1 MSESRD
7 PAGDSTTTNNM
18 GEVREA
24 EHQGAA
30 VKAALGA
37 NIGVAIAKLLA
48 AFFTGSSAM
57 LSESVHS
64 IADCSNEIVL
74 MVGVDVSPSAR
85 RTATI
90 RSACIAPNILLRSS
104 WPRCC
109 SLSVDSSRRP
119 RP

>member
-37 NIGVAIAKLLA
+37 NIGVAIAKLCA

-57 LSESVHS
+57 LPSRC
-64 IADCSNEIVL
+64 IP
-74 MVGVDVSPSAR
+74 SP
-85 RTATI
+85 TAPTK
-90 RSACIAPNILLRSS
+90 SC
-104 WPRCC
+104 
-109 SLSVDSSRRP
+109 
-119 RP
+119 

>member
-74 MVGVDVSPSAR
+74 MIGGGSPNTR

-90 RSACIAPNILLRSS
+90 RSACTVRSISPRSS

-109 SLSVDSSRRP
+109 SSSVDSSRRP

>member
-48 AFFTGSSAM
+48 A
-57 LSESVHS
+57 LDRKSV
-64 IADCSNEIVL
+64 V
-74 MVGVDVSPSAR
+74 
-85 RTATI
+85 
-90 RSACIAPNILLRSS
+90 
-104 WPRCC
+104 
-109 SLSVDSSRRP
+109 
-119 RP
+119 

>member
-57 LSESVHS
+57 LSESV
-64 IADCSNEIVL
+64 L
-74 MVGVDVSPSAR
+74 R
-85 RTATI
+85 RW
-90 RSACIAPNILLRSS
+90 ILLDVRG
-104 WPRCC
+104 REEAYC
-109 SLSVDSSRRP
+109 DRRRP
-119 RP
+119 YAT

>member
-37 NIGVAIAKLLA
+37 NIGVAIAKLSRR
-48 AFFTGSSAM
+48 SSP
-57 LSESVHS
+57 
-64 IADCSNEIVL
+64 DRPPCF
-74 MVGVDVSPSAR
+74 PSR
-85 RTATI
+85 YIPSR
-90 RSACIAPNILLRSS
+90 IAPTKSY
-104 WPRCC
+104 
-109 SLSVDSSRRP
+109 
-119 RP
+119 